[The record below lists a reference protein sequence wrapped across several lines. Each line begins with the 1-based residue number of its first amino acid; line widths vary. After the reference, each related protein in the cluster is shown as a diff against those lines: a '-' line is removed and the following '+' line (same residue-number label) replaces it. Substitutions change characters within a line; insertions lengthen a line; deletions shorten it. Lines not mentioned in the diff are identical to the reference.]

1 MAGLASWLG
10 RFESLANL
18 RVNQESLALWVDAST
33 FAVSAIIITTLT
45 LPGRPRRNGVRID
58 WSQASRELVEG
69 LRFVGTNPTVRS
81 VMVGLGAG
89 LVGCGAVIPL
99 GPLYAERVLGA
110 GSAGFGLL
118 MTGLGMGAAIGVVG
132 LSMAARRLPTERVF
146 VSAIL
151 GSGVSLVLATS
162 VSTLTPAVVLT
173 GLFGLAAGT
182 GYVAGFTIIQAQVS
196 DELRGRTFA
205 TLYTLIRFC
214 LLLSLGLSPWL
225 ASALGGLSG
234 ALFEH
239 HTIDVGI
246 RVAVPGVR
254 LALWLGGF
262 LTIAAG
268 VLVSRDVRR
277 ARQTPTR

>member
-1 MAGLASWLG
+1 
-10 RFESLANL
+10 
-18 RVNQESLALWVDAST
+18 
-33 FAVSAIIITTLT
+33 
-45 LPGRPRRNGVRID
+45 
-58 WSQASRELVEG
+58 
-69 LRFVGTNPTVRS
+69 
-81 VMVGLGAG
+81 MVGLGAG
-89 LVGCGAVIPL
+89 LIGCGAVIPL
-99 GPLYAERVLGA
+99 GPLYAQRVLGA

-118 MTGLGMGAAIGVVG
+118 MTGLGVGAAIGVVS
-132 LSMAARRLPTERVF
+132 LSMAAQRLPTERVF

-182 GYVAGFTIIQAQVS
+182 GYVTGFTIIQAHVS

-234 ALFEH
+234 ALFQH
-239 HTIDVGI
+239 HTIDIGI

-254 LALWLGGF
+254 LALWLGGVV
-262 LTIAAG
+262 TIVAG
-268 VLVSRDVRR
+268 LLVSRDIRR
-277 ARQTPTR
+277 ARQTPAR